1 MYGPG
6 NWNRKIHTAFYQ
18 FCVLWA
24 FPLLVCVLFVIGIL
38 KKYEHFQIKRYEVF
52 LAIVKYPD
60 LYGLVLVL
68 CAMGLIFIPE
78 IVYVRDIYEKTAPR
92 ANTMFKL
99 TYQAYIMFGIMMAY
113 ILVSFTVTRIKRCN
127 GADNAVICKG
137 LAEVPRR
144 QVLTGIIV
152 ILLLISTC
160 GYLENATIHWF
171 GGFPKEVHTR
181 H

>member
-1 MYGPG
+1 M
-6 NWNRKIHTAFYQ
+6 
-18 FCVLWA
+18 
-24 FPLLVCVLFVIGIL
+24 
-38 KKYEHFQIKRYEVF
+38 
-52 LAIVKYPD
+52 
-60 LYGLVLVL
+60 YGLVLVL

-137 LAEVPRR
+137 LLRCPRR

-171 GGFPKEVHTR
+171 GGFPKRSAYQTLNATNYLENAIPDDAAGIRWLMIMSMDNLLFLKPVGTVIR
-181 H
+181 IMITVFRQ